1 MDFSDKLSE
10 DVIKIFHNAKGSI
23 VNDVMKWAQDLKEE
37 NKVSSRVR
45 GSADKQIELYLTREI
60 DKTQNFSI
68 LSEQSDTEYEQS

>member
-45 GSADKQIELYLTREI
+45 GSADKQIELYLTSEI

-68 LSEQSDTEYEQS
+68 LGEQSDTEYEQS